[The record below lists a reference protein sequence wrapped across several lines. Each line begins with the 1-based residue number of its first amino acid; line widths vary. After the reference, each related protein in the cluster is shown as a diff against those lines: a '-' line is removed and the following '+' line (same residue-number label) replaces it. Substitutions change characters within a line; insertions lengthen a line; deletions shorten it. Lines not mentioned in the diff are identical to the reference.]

1 MSPSQGLDRRNEDPP
16 PNAGSSTLLAWDPS
30 AQREAWRIKTPG
42 IVNGGV
48 AVTAGGLV
56 FQALADGRFLAHAAT
71 DGRELWSFYMGTGT
85 LSAPITF
92 MVRGKQY
99 VSVIASWAGAIGALG
114 SLGAQFGWVGRDH
127 PYRLLTFVLDGQGKL
142 PTSPPPMR
150 PLPVDDPQF
159 EVDAAKAT
167 AGKMLFG
174 LRCSACHGAGAVA
187 GGHAPDLRASSVV
200 LSGSAFAS
208 VVRDG
213 ALESRGMPKFGEFT
227 DEQIGDLRHYI
238 RAQARQDMKVNK
250 ELYKQP

>member
-1 MSPSQGLDRRNEDPP
+1 
-16 PNAGSSTLLAWDPS
+16 
-30 AQREAWRIKTPG
+30 
-42 IVNGGV
+42 
-48 AVTAGGLV
+48 
-56 FQALADGRFLAHAAT
+56 
-71 DGRELWSFYMGTGT
+71 

-99 VSVIASWAGAIGALG
+99 VSVIASWAGAIGAIG

-127 PYRLLTFVLDGQGKL
+127 PYRLLTFVLDGQEKL

-174 LRCSACHGAGAVA
+174 LHCSVCHGLGAVSA
-187 GGHAPDLRASSVV
+187 GHAPDLRASPVV
-200 LSGSAFAS
+200 LSDSAFAR
-208 VVRDG
+208 VVREG
-213 ALESRGMPKFGEFT
+213 ALETRGMPRFGELT
-227 DEQIGDLRHYI
+227 DAQIGDLRHYI
-238 RAQARQDMKVNK
+238 RAQARHDMTVSK